1 MLVDITRIVLERIS
15 GCVSKC
21 GINYVFF
28 NFLKIILFKL
38 KKKMILDRFDVLI
51 SKIIF
56 KK

>member
-38 KKKMILDRFDVLI
+38 KKK
-51 SKIIF
+51 
-56 KK
+56 